1 MIGRAG
7 LCALAMLWAL
17 LLAGC
22 SSARPWINAPLQAVA
37 PPAAETW
44 ADGGRDPS
52 ILMAVMFS
60 GGGAR
65 AAAFGYGV
73 LSELQQSRFHV
84 AGRDT
89 DLLAEVDLA
98 GGVSGGSIMAAYLS
112 TFGSAG
118 LARFEADYLRQ
129 NFQDSLISHAMRPGN
144 LVALTSPWFG
154 RSHLLAER
162 LDTLYQGATFGD
174 LARRPGHP
182 ELLITATDMSLGTG
196 FECTR
201 DQFDLICSDL
211 SSVPVSFAV
220 TASSA
225 VPILLSPV
233 TLRNYAGTCQPP
245 GEQDETWSD
254 YRARLYREQARSYL
268 DVQNRPYIHLVD
280 GGLSDNLG
288 VRRLL
293 DNALAGGGLRSA
305 LRRSGVLP
313 GTIRKLV
320 LISVN
325 SERDPSNNIDMSD
338 RLPGMAQVLDTL
350 LFGAGARA
358 TKETQE
364 FLADVTRQWRAE
376 VMQRHDGRED
386 VFAPDAQVHVIQ
398 VNLRDAP
405 ESLRRREL
413 MQVPTAF
420 SISQQDVTQLIE
432 AGRTILRESPEFKA
446 LVRSLAQDAR

>member
-1 MIGRAG
+1 MNGRAG
-7 LCALAMLWAL
+7 LLALAMLWTL

-22 SSARPWINAPLQAVA
+22 SSARPWINAPLQGEA
-37 PPAAETW
+37 PPAAEAW

-73 LSELQQSRFHV
+73 LSELQQSRVHV

-118 LARFEADYLRQ
+118 LARFEEDYLRQ

-196 FECTR
+196 FEFTR

-245 GEQDETWSD
+245 GVQDETWSD

-268 DVQNRPYIHLVD
+268 DVKNRPYIHLVD

-325 SERDPSNNIDMSD
+325 SERDPSSNIDMSD

-386 VFAPDAQVHVIQ
+386 VFAPEAQVHVIQ

-446 LVRSLAQDAR
+446 LMRSLEQDAR